1 MKKLLSIF
9 LTFMFFSC
17 AMFAQTIDG
26 LDTIPKEKVVYPV
39 GQVSDTISLWAVLVN
54 FTGTPLVAK
63 QYMAITDYYV
73 FANETKRP
81 PQPFKQKFI
90 TLQGV
95 IVDNFPELVIWSKPI
110 KDGKKQ

>member
-1 MKKLLSIF
+1 MKKLFSI
-9 LTFMFFSC
+9 LAFMFFSG

-39 GQVSDTISLWAVLVN
+39 GQVSDTLSLWAVLVN
-54 FTGTPLVAK
+54 FTNAPLVAK

-73 FANETKRP
+73 FANETKRQ
-81 PQPFKQKFI
+81 PQPFRQKFI
-90 TLQGV
+90 TMQGV
-95 IVDNFPELVIWSKPI
+95 LVDNFPELVIWSKPI